1 MFEWRKK
8 KYLDD
13 LAAKAGAYTDSQFI
27 TPEEEKRK
35 AEAEKLKQAVITA
48 TAKQVY
54 QNHVVLNEPHVQYQR
69 WSGDGSYSLEDNYD
83 DETIGNTLRNMSS
96 SAPASRILNE
106 LDANKNMTF
115 VEKMLEH
122 IDKRHLL
129 DSDVY
134 KTAQVDR
141 RLFSKIISD
150 RDYKPSKDTCVA
162 FALALKLPLSEAED
176 LLSRAGYTLSHSNK
190 RDLVI
195 EFFFKERIYNLNEL
209 NSVLYRLDQKLIGR

>member
-1 MFEWRKK
+1 
-8 KYLDD
+8 
-13 LAAKAGAYTDSQFI
+13 
-27 TPEEEKRK
+27 
-35 AEAEKLKQAVITA
+35 
-48 TAKQVY
+48 
-54 QNHVVLNEPHVQYQR
+54 
-69 WSGDGSYSLEDNYD
+69 
-83 DETIGNTLRNMSS
+83 MSS